1 MTTEIYK
8 NRVDKAAECG
18 FTLEQTCC
26 IAMLYAWT
34 LTNRSSKDEPTL
46 IHG

>member
-1 MTTEIYK
+1 MVTQTYKKWVEKATEC
-8 NRVDKAAECG
+8 D
-18 FTLEQTCC
+18 FTLKQTCG

-34 LTNRSSKDEPTL
+34 LTNRSSKDETTL